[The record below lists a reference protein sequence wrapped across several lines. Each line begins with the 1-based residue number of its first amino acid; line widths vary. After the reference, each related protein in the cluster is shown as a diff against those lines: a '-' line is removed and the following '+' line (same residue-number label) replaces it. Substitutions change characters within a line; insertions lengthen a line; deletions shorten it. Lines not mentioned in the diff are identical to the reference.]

1 MTRWCNS
8 PLITEMYLTDAN
20 QMTEKSYY
28 SISEVAEMLDVNLS
42 LLRYWEKE
50 FPFISPKKTDKG
62 TRRYT
67 QENVD
72 DIKLLYH
79 LVKEKKLTL
88 EGAKKRLKENKDGI
102 IKNHKIIL
110 RLQEVKKEIQR
121 IKEQFNTVLEE
132 NKRNV

>member
-1 MTRWCNS
+1 
-8 PLITEMYLTDAN
+8 
-20 QMTEKSYY
+20 
-28 SISEVAEMLDVNLS
+28 MLDVNLS

-50 FPFISPKKTDKG
+50 FPLICPKKTDKG

-67 QENVD
+67 RENVN
-72 DIKLLYH
+72 DIKLVYH

-110 RLQEVKKEIQR
+110 RLQEIKKEIQHIR
-121 IKEQFNTVLEE
+121 EQFNTVLEE
-132 NKRNV
+132 SR